1 MLPCGREINYIHCDD
16 LPVVF
21 SQLLSPSGQVV
32 QDVADY
38 GSGKEESHG
47 ENGKKLLSQENGT
60 ASSSSSL
67 SLAFGGTHS
76 LTVPFQPSSLC
87 MLPASGRVYHAG
99 PEALGGVG
107 LVKSSLAIELSK
119 FFVYEE
125 GAEESA
131 HPVQFRWR
139 GEMWDL
145 DRTVLD
151 LLHNRH

>member
-1 MLPCGREINYIHCDD
+1 MSPCGREINYIHCDD

-38 GSGKEESHG
+38 GSGKEESCG
-47 ENGKKLLSQENGT
+47 ENREKQPSQENKT
-60 ASSSSSL
+60 PSSSSL

-107 LVKSSLAIELSK
+107 LVKSSLAIKLSK

-151 LLHNRH
+151 LLGSRH